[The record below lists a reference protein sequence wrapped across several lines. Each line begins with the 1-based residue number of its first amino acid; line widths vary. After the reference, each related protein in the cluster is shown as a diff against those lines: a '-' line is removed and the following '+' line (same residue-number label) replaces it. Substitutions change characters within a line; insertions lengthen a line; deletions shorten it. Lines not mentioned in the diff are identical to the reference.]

1 MATINKINQN
11 ADNGGMREYNG
22 RGWFNEE
29 LAPGNTGLKCAMSDI
44 EMAKEARRGLE
55 KLAG

>member
-1 MATINKINQN
+1 MATINKIGLN

-29 LAPGNTGLKCAMSDI
+29 LAPGNTGLK
-44 EMAKEARRGLE
+44 
-55 KLAG
+55 